1 MCRAPGL
8 EGFGSLSGLL
18 GCTGRFPLQE
28 KEPERTKARD
38 DRDRDGRTSSQG
50 LFLLDLQ
57 LLKHTKAC
65 AEVDV
70 TFHVSK
76 GIC

>member
-38 DRDRDGRTSSQG
+38 DRDRDGKDFIAG
-50 LFLLDLQ
+50 F
-57 LLKHTKAC
+57 
-65 AEVDV
+65 
-70 TFHVSK
+70 VSIRSPATEAYK
-76 GIC
+76 SMRRG

>member
-18 GCTGRFPLQE
+18 GCAGRFPLQE

-38 DRDRDGRTSSQG
+38 DRDRDGKDIIAG
-50 LFLLDLQ
+50 F
-57 LLKHTKAC
+57 
-65 AEVDV
+65 
-70 TFHVSK
+70 VSIRSPATEAYK
-76 GIC
+76 SMCRG